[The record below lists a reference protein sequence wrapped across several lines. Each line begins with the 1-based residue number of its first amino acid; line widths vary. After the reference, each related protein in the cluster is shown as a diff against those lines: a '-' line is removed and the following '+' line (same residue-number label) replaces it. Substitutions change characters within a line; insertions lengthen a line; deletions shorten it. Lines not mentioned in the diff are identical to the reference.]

1 MPKPIAKTCAEFHQY
16 LRDYYG
22 PEVAALLVVGPDG
35 YVYDSD
41 DLEHCQT
48 CHTTSLLESITD
60 GVCEPCFEDGEREL
74 EHQQALGAMVRRL

>member
-1 MPKPIAKTCAEFHQY
+1 MPKPIAKTCAELHQW
-16 LRDYYG
+16 LRDSD
-22 PEVAALLVVGPDG
+22 PELAALLVVGPDG

-41 DLEHCQT
+41 DLQHCQT
-48 CHTTSLLESITD
+48 CHATSLLESITD